1 VRLAL
6 RGWQTSDLFSA
17 YLAVQCAV
25 EQLVL
30 FACAPPRLHDSHR
43 MTGFSRHEHR
53 FPDIQALV
61 LALSGEIR
69 VDLSEALAAR
79 GTASLIVSGGTTPG
93 PLFAQL
99 SREELDWSSVW
110 IGLTDERW
118 VDAADPQSNERLVR
132 DVLLQS
138 RAAQAHFV
146 GLKNPA
152 PTPESGVDWAWR
164 AMKRL
169 PRPYDVV
176 VLGMGEDGHFASLVP
191 NSLGVLRALEAT
203 AAPACVAMHSLNAP
217 HPRVSQN
224 LSALLD
230 ARRVVLMIRGDA
242 KWSVYQRAKQA
253 GPMTELPIR
262 AVLTQQHTPVDV
274 FWSP

>member
-1 VRLAL
+1 M
-6 RGWQTSDLFSA
+6 S
-17 YLAVQCAV
+17 
-25 EQLVL
+25 E
-30 FACAPPRLHDSHR
+30 FAQ
-43 MTGFSRHEHR
+43 RHEHR
-53 FPDIQALV
+53 FPDMQALV

-69 VDLSEALAAR
+69 VDLSEAIAAR
-79 GTASLIVSGGTTPG
+79 SAASLIVSGGATPA

-99 SREELDWSSVW
+99 SREELIWNKVW

-118 VDAADPQSNERLVR
+118 VDATDEQSNERLVR
-132 DVLLQS
+132 ATLLQG

-152 PTPESGVDWAWR
+152 STPESGIDWAWR
-164 AMKRL
+164 GMKRL
-169 PRPYDVV
+169 LRPYDVV
-176 VLGMGEDGHFASLVP
+176 LLGMGEDGHFASLVP
-191 NSLGVLRALEAT
+191 NSLGLLRALDAT
-203 AAPACVAMHSLNAP
+203 SAPTCVAMHSLAAP

-230 ARRVVLMIRGDA
+230 ARRIVLMIRGDA

-262 AVLTQQHTPVDV
+262 AVLHQQQTPVDV
-274 FWSP
+274 FWAP